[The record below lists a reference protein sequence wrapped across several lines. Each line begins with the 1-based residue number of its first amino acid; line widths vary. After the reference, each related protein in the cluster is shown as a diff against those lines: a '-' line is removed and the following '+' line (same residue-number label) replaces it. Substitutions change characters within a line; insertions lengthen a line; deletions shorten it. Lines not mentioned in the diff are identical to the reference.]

1 MESNDKFVKY
11 IAIIALLIAV
21 VGVSIGFAAF
31 SNTVNIK
38 ATAQVTP
45 DGSNYQGGTLSTDD
59 DSVVPGNVTPTTE
72 GGATG
77 DTAVLGTDTIQ
88 NMKARFTAPGQS
100 VKYSFY
106 GYNNSEFV
114 TYLNSVVFGSK
125 SCTPG
130 TGATQ
135 SYVTAACNGISMT
148 IKVGSQTFTA
158 TNTNVSGHS
167 VAAGNSEAIEVTITY
182 ASNASVADGPFDVDF
197 GTTVLTYST
206 VD

>member
-1 MESNDKFVKY
+1 MENNDKFVRY
-11 IAIIALLIAV
+11 VAIIALLIAV
-21 VGVSIGFAAF
+21 AGVSVGFAAF

-45 DGSNYQGGTLSTDD
+45 DGGSYQGGTLSTDD
-59 DSVVPGNVTPTTE
+59 DSVVPGNVVPTTT

-106 GYNNSEFV
+106 GYNNSDFV
-114 TYLNSVVFGSK
+114 TYLNSVVFGAK

-130 TGATQ
+130 TGATS
-135 SYVTAACNGISMT
+135 SYVSAACNGISMS
-148 IKVGSQTFTA
+148 IKVGSQTFT
-158 TNTNVSGHS
+158 TDNTNVSGHS
-167 VAAGNSEAIEVTITY
+167 VNSGNSEAIEVTITY
-182 ASNASVADGPFDVDF
+182 ATGSTEADGPFDVDF